1 MIHSMFWDGF
11 DVILASFVGNKA
23 DAPLTCIYNEV
34 FLQNEKAYLNVV
46 WPVFLM
52 EKSK

>member
-23 DAPLTCIYNEV
+23 DAPLTCICNEV

-52 EKSK
+52 GKK